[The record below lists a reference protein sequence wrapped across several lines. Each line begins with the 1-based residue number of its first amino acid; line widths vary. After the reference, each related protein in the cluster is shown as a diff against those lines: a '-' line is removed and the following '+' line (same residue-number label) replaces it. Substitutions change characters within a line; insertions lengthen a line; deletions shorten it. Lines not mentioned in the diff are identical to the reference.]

1 MMNLLK
7 QEPQLHTTVLGKMIE
22 RVRREHHLSTVTL
35 AMLAGLSDAQ
45 IRAIEEG
52 ASHAFVDEA
61 HRVDCA
67 RRIAIAMG
75 LPDTYFLQT
84 DNLPAEQRAAP
95 PEPTPSDAISRA
107 MWGHL
112 PVASLKVLSSV
123 RGIDPLPPS
132 QQRRTGS
139 PMLLALILALLLA
152 GLIIGL
158 RLLR

>member
-1 MMNLLK
+1 MNRPRY
-7 QEPQLHTTVLGKMIE
+7 EPQLQTTVLGKMIE

-52 ASHAFVDEA
+52 ASHTFVDEA

-67 RRIAIAMG
+67 RRIALAMG
-75 LPDTYFLQT
+75 LPETYFLQT

-95 PEPTPSDAISRA
+95 PAPTPSDAMSRSL
-107 MWGHL
+107 WGHL
-112 PVASLKVLSSV
+112 PVAELKVLSSM
-123 RGIDPLPPS
+123 RSTDALPPL

-139 PMLLALILALLLA
+139 PLLVAFILALLLA
-152 GLIIGL
+152 VLILGLSGL
-158 RLLR
+158 R